1 MSWGYN
7 YDKVKFSSLA
17 KFTLQLISNHR
28 DMYHIQINTSYNV
41 REISEQKSLPDSP
54 SLL

>member
-1 MSWGYN
+1 MQFQIRPPVERY
-7 YDKVKFSSLA
+7 
-17 KFTLQLISNHR
+17 TLNKTNKALQPKLV
-28 DMYHIQINTSYNV
+28 QINTSYNV